1 MNIKGIQTRSD
12 IEKSG
17 TWFLFSIEGRI
28 CRKSYVIFLLIV
40 SLGAVVL
47 SYFEGATINLKE
59 VNDAQIMYLILMFWP
74 SVAVQAKRW
83 HDRNRSAL
91 WVLIIIIPIVG
102 VIWTLAESCFLR
114 GTPGPNEFGPDP
126 LGTSFEKGFK
136 GSRGQVNRQRLR
148 IYFKSNIFN
157 SPVQ

>member
-1 MNIKGIQTRSD
+1 MISKPIRTDSG

-17 TWFLFSIEGRI
+17 TWFLFSVEGRI
-28 CRKSYVIFLLIV
+28 SRKSYIIFLLIV
-40 SLGAVVL
+40 SAGAVVL
-47 SYFEGATINLKE
+47 SFFEGATINMKE

-114 GTPGPNEFGPDP
+114 GTSGPNEFGPDP
-126 LGTSFEKGFK
+126 LFK
-136 GSRGQVNRQRLR
+136 EEV
-148 IYFKSNIFN
+148 
-157 SPVQ
+157 